1 MKKNGIICALLCAMS
16 LCMTGCQK
24 TDNFKEMEE
33 SKDGLLPIYESKDEE
48 LSGENSALKTL
59 EDVYILGYKAE
70 EWEAAGVEEASGILC
85 RQEDIIIADRAYD
98 CLIAA
103 DYTGD
108 ILKKV
113 GQTGSGKCE
122 FLNPA
127 AIAEYDNE
135 LYILDSG
142 NQRVQVLDHDLNY
155 VREIELKDTRTEDPD
170 YVPGMLAV
178 NASGVYVSGY
188 SLRNPVVDRYIR
200 NEVEEI
206 GENFLGTICNYE
218 EQLYLINSMVRAYD
232 EKSDAFHAVSSGP
245 EWLFTIEGTELLK
258 KSSLPNGLFITDFIA
273 DEKGIVCISASGYS
287 VFRLDWDGEYKE
299 TIAKIDGI
307 QDEEYPKIS
316 VNAQEEYY
324 IAMPKAGKIFRCYKN
339 AE

>member
-1 MKKNGIICALLCAMS
+1 MVS
-16 LCMTGCQK
+16 LYIAGCQK
-24 TDNFKEMEE
+24 TDNFKQMEE

-59 EDVYILGYKAE
+59 EDVYSSGYRAE
-70 EWEAAGVEEASGILC
+70 EWEVAGVEEASGILC
-85 RQEDIIIADRAYD
+85 RQEDVIIADRASDY
-98 CLIAA
+98 LIVA
-103 DYTGD
+103 DYTGNV
-108 ILKKV
+108 LKKV

-127 AIAEYDNE
+127 AIAEYDQE
-135 LYILDSG
+135 LYILDQG

-155 VREIELKDTRTEDPD
+155 VREIELKDTKAADPD

-178 NASGVYVSGY
+178 NASGVYVTGY
-188 SLRNPVVDRYIR
+188 SLRNPVVDRYSQ
-200 NEVEEI
+200 NEIEEI

-218 EQLYLINSMVRAYD
+218 EQLYLINSMVRTYD
-232 EKSDAFHAVSSGP
+232 KESDAFQAVSSGP
-245 EWLFTIEGTELLK
+245 EWLFTIEGTEMMK
-258 KSSLPNGLFITDFIA
+258 KCSLPNGLFISDFIA
-273 DEKGIVCISASGYS
+273 DDKGIVCISTSGYS
-287 VFRLDWDGEYKE
+287 VFRLDWNGEYKE

-316 VNAQEEYY
+316 VHAQEEYY

-339 AE
+339 AEDH

>member
-1 MKKNGIICALLCAMS
+1 MMS

-24 TDNFKEMEE
+24 TDNFKQMEE
-33 SKDGLLPIYESKDEE
+33 SKDGPLPIYEREDKE
-48 LSGENSALKTL
+48 LSSENSALKTL
-59 EDVYILGYKAE
+59 EDVYISGYKAE
-70 EWEAAGVEEASGILC
+70 EWNVVGVEEASGILC
-85 RQEDIIIADRAYD
+85 RQEDVIIADRASD
-98 CLIAA
+98 CIIAA

-113 GQTGSGKCE
+113 GQTGNGKCE

-127 AIAEYDNE
+127 AIAEYDDE
-135 LYILDSG
+135 IYILDQG
-142 NQRVQVLDHDLNY
+142 NQRVQILDHDLNY
-155 VREIELKDTRTEDPD
+155 VREIELKDTRTADPD

-200 NEVEEI
+200 NEIEEI

-218 EQLYLINSMVRAYD
+218 EQLYLINSMVRTYD
-232 EKSDAFHAVSSGP
+232 KESDGFHAVSSGP
-245 EWLFTIEGTELLK
+245 EWLFMIEGTELLK
-258 KSSLPNGLFITDFIA
+258 KCSLPNGLFITDFIA
-273 DEKGIVCISASGYS
+273 DDKGIVCISASGYS

-316 VNAQEEYY
+316 VNEQEEYY
-324 IAMPKAGKIFRCYKN
+324 IAMPKASKIYRCYKN
-339 AE
+339 TEDH